1 MKQYFKII
9 GSARYLP
16 RKCIHA
22 DELDRRGGLE
32 EGWTLKHTGVR
43 LRHEAGRDEGGTEMA
58 RRVVLEALA
67 SAGMDLRDVDLLVD
81 ASLCLQQPI
90 PSNSALIQEA
100 LGGEA
105 AGCATMDVHS
115 SCLGFVV
122 ALQNVNGLFAAEGYD
137 RAVIVCGETPLR
149 GVNWDEPESA
159 HLMGDGAAAI
169 VLERCEPRDGC
180 AFRFQTFAEGAQLCR
195 VEGGCHRLP
204 PADYSVDNRARYEF
218 HMDGKGV
225 HRFASQHLPAM
236 VREAIAASGTPL
248 SELHVIPHQASG
260 PSIELLARRL
270 GIERS
275 RLHSSV
281 EIHGNMVA
289 AGIPF
294 VLHAARAE
302 LCSGARIML
311 VGTAAGYS
319 QAAAIFTL

>member
-1 MKQYFKII
+1 M
-9 GSARYLP
+9 R
-16 RKCIHA
+16 
-22 DELDRRGGLE
+22 
-32 EGWTLKHTGVR
+32 HTGVR
-43 LRHEAGRDEGGTEMA
+43 FRYEAGADESGTAMA
-58 RRVVLEALA
+58 RRVVLDAVKSANLTLA
-67 SAGMDLRDVDLLVD
+67 DLDLLVD

-100 LGGEA
+100 LGREVS
-105 AGCATMDVHS
+105 GCATMDVHS

-122 ALQNVNGLFAAEGYD
+122 ALQTVNGLFAAEAYD

-169 VLERCEPRDGC
+169 VLERCVAREGC
-180 AFRFQTFAEGAQLCR
+180 AFRFQTFGEGAQLCC
-195 VEGGCHRLP
+195 VEGGGHRLP
-204 PADYSVDNRARYEF
+204 PADYAASNRARYEF

-225 HRFASQHLPAM
+225 HKFASQRLPAM
-236 VREAIAASGTPL
+236 VREAIVASGVSL
-248 SELHVIPHQASG
+248 EELHVVPHQASG

-270 GIERS
+270 GIDRG

-281 EIHGNMVA
+281 ENHGNMVA

-302 LCSGARIML
+302 LALGTRLML

>member
-1 MKQYFKII
+1 MKQYFKIV

-22 DELDRRGGLE
+22 EELDRRSGLE
-32 EGWTLKHTGVR
+32 AGWTLKHTGVR
-43 LRHEAGRDEGGTEMA
+43 VRHEAGPDESGTEMA
-58 RRVVLEALA
+58 RRVVMDALK
-67 SAGMDLRDVDLLVD
+67 SAGFGLRDLDLLID

-90 PSNSALIQEA
+90 PSNSALILES
-100 LGGEA
+100 LGREA

-115 SCLGFVV
+115 SCLGFVA
-122 ALQNVNGLFAAEGYD
+122 ALQTVNGLFAAEGYD

-169 VLERCEPRDGC
+169 VLERCSPRDGC

-204 PADYSVDNRARYEF
+204 PAAYASSNRARYEF

-236 VREAIAASGTPL
+236 VAEAVAASGTPL
-248 SELHVIPHQASG
+248 SDLHVVPHQASG
-260 PSIELLARRL
+260 PSIELLTRRL
-270 GIERS
+270 GIGRS
-275 RLHSSV
+275 RVHSSV
-281 EIHGNMVA
+281 EHHGNMVA

-294 VLHAARAE
+294 VLHGARAE
-302 LCSGARIML
+302 LAEGVRVML

-319 QAAAIFTL
+319 QAVAIFTL

>member
-1 MKQYFKII
+1 MKQFFKII

-16 RKCIHA
+16 RKCIRA
-22 DELDRRGGLE
+22 EELDRRSGLE
-32 EGWTLKHTGVR
+32 EGWTLRHTGVR
-43 LRHEAGRDEGGTEMA
+43 FRYQAGPDEGGTAMA
-58 RRVVLEALA
+58 RRVVLDAVKSASLAL
-67 SAGMDLRDVDLLVD
+67 GHVDLLVD

-90 PSNSALIQEA
+90 PSNSALVQEA
-100 LGGEA
+100 LGREA
-105 AGCATMDVHS
+105 SGCATMDVHS

-122 ALQNVNGLFAAEGYD
+122 ALQTVNGLFAAKAYD

-169 VLERCEPRDGC
+169 VLERCEPREGC
-180 AFRFQTFAEGAQLCR
+180 AFRLQTFAEGARLCR
-195 VEGGCHRLP
+195 VEGGGHRLP
-204 PADYSVDNRARYEF
+204 PADYAMSNRARYEF

-225 HRFASQHLPAM
+225 HKFASQHLPQM
-236 VREAIAASGTPL
+236 VSDAIAASGVSL
-248 SELHVIPHQASG
+248 EELNVIPHQASG

-270 GIERS
+270 GINRR

-281 EIHGNMVA
+281 ENHGNLVA

-302 LCSGARIML
+302 LPDGSPVML